1 MLMNSQFRRVLF
13 SSALLA
19 GFLIPNLLLQANS
32 DNSSVYRYQNAT
44 GESYYA
50 VGLNV
55 SDKTSQVQV
64 DKTFIIFDT
73 SASQVGAHR
82 DEALSILTNVLKQLP
97 VNHLVK
103 IAVLDIELTEFQ
115 KSFSNVQSDSVKKA
129 LNKIQNRVP
138 LGTTNLFK
146 GLKQTASILK
156 NESNVS
162 ILYIGD
168 GMSIGHIFRK
178 EDVSSLAKQFRN
190 KKLTVH
196 SYVVGPKIDLE
207 LPGIIAQ
214 QTGGTVDHSSTNDL
228 STAKHIA
235 RSISVAPV
243 YFSKFNNSLS
253 IKPSSPLPLRADR
266 NTYFLVKGNLPE
278 TISVSGN
285 TKEVKWKLAS
295 SEVHKGNASLM
306 HSWNRAERMN
316 DMSLSLAGDDLLKL
330 RLENFGHQVSQLVE
344 AGEYALKVKQYKQ
357 AELIGKRLNQFD
369 PTNKNIKFLLVSSQN
384 GAKNAPKANQNNKK
398 PQESR
403 LQAELRLRKI
413 REEKIARETE
423 KIISYAT
430 RIAPNEPEQALSD
443 LKTAIF
449 TMSSTTD
456 ITPEI
461 QKKLLKRLLN
471 ARQSIINQT
480 EINQQ
485 KMQRF
490 HERVSQIEA
499 RRRIR
504 QRVRDNEE
512 ETEQLVDR
520 VRALIIEAYHGN
532 DEAFE
537 EAEAVSRE
545 LVDLNPGSGP
555 SIQTVFVSEAAGQL
569 NKSFRMRALRNDRF
583 LETLHQVELSHVPFP
598 DEPPV
603 RWPSPEFWD
612 HITKTRKK
620 WKDFDIYGSSKTENR
635 IRETLDETI
644 DLDFLDSSLVEVI
657 DYIKDLKQ
665 IPIKIAF
672 EKLEDDGT
680 VDPEEG
686 TITFTQSGIKLKSA
700 LNQILG
706 DKNLTYII
714 DNEIL
719 TITTTTAAAENPP
732 PPRIYYVGYFNRIVQ
747 QQVGRGGLGGGGQGG
762 NQQGGAGGGGG
773 FGGAGGGGGGFGGGG
788 GGGGFSVPG
797 NFMLKAKKA
806 GNNQPNKNSLKNF
819 LRNKT
824 SYLEAAPGQAFAQI
838 QVTKFHFE
846 DDSTGNFK
854 KKQFFDLLAS

>member
-1 MLMNSQFRRVLF
+1 MLMKSQNRRILF
-13 SSALLA
+13 SFALVV
-19 GFLIPNLLLQANS
+19 GILIPNLLLQANS
-32 DNSSVYRYQNAT
+32 EKSSVYRYQNAT

-55 SDKTSQVQV
+55 SGDRSQTKT

-82 DEALSILTNVLKQLP
+82 DEALSILTNVLKQMP
-97 VNHLVK
+97 ANHLVQ
-103 IAVLDIELTEFQ
+103 IAVLDVELTEFQ
-115 KSFSNVQSDSVKKA
+115 KSFSNVQSDSVKEA
-129 LNKIQNRVP
+129 LNKIQNRAP

-156 NESNVS
+156 NESNIS

-190 KKLTVH
+190 QKLTVH
-196 SYVVGPKIDLE
+196 SYVVGPKVDLE

-214 QTGGTVDHSSTNDL
+214 QTGGTVRHSSSNDQ
-228 STAKHIA
+228 STAKYIA
-235 RSISVAPV
+235 QSVSVAPV

-266 NTYFLVKGNLPE
+266 NTYFLVKGNIPE
-278 TISVSGN
+278 TISASGN
-285 TKEVKWKLAS
+285 NKEVKWKLAS
-295 SEVHKGNASLM
+295 SKIHKGNASLM
-306 HSWNRAERMN
+306 HSWNRAVRMD

-330 RLENFGHQVSQLVE
+330 RLENFDHQVSQLVE

-357 AELIGKRLNQFD
+357 AEHIGKRLNQFD
-369 PTNKNIKFLLVSSQN
+369 PTNTNIKFLLISSQN
-384 GAKNAPKANQNNKK
+384 GAKSAPQAKQNNKI
-398 PQESR
+398 PRESR
-403 LQAELRLRKI
+403 LEAELRLRKI

-430 RIAPNEPEQALSD
+430 RIAPNEPEQALSE
-443 LKTAIF
+443 LKTAIV

-461 QKKLLKRLLN
+461 QKKLFKRLLN

-485 KMQRF
+485 KLQRF
-490 HERVSQIEA
+490 HEQVSQIEA
-499 RRRIR
+499 RRSIR

-537 EAEAVSRE
+537 EAEAVARE

-555 SIQTVFVSEAAGQL
+555 SIQTLFVSEAAGQL
-569 NKSFRMRALRNDRF
+569 MKSFRLRALRNDRF

-612 HITKTRKK
+612 YITKTRKK

-635 IRETLDETI
+635 IREILDETI

-672 EKLEDDGT
+672 DKLEDDGT

-706 DKNLTYII
+706 DTNLTYII

-719 TITTTTAAAENPP
+719 TITTTAAAAENPP
-732 PPRIYYVGYFNRIVQ
+732 PPRIYYVGYFNRIIQ
-747 QQVGRGGLGGGGQGG
+747 QQAGGQQGGQQGQQG
-762 NQQGGAGGGGG
+762 NQQNN
-773 FGGAGGGGGGFGGGG
+773 AGGGGGGFGGGG

-806 GNNQPNKNSLKNF
+806 ENNRPNKNSLKNF

-824 SYLEAAPGQAFAQI
+824 SYLDATPGQAFAQI

-846 DDSTGNFK
+846 GDSTDNFK
-854 KKQFFDLLAS
+854 KKQISDLLAS